1 MSTANTSFTGEA
13 VIASGTVKMGDAQ
26 SFGVVTKD
34 GVIRVKG
41 GATFDANHAGATTT
55 YYAENGHKLGLVLE
69 SDATFAS
76 STQNDDRKL
85 SAVSSLTLEGDATV
99 DATTAD
105 VSIALHLNLDYTHIN
120 LGANTLRKKGNNTF
134 SLSACKIDGT
144 GVFHVEE
151 GSVTICNSYY
161 GTRAGLFTE
170 GTLRLDSGTY
180 FNMTHYYMSGKY
192 PVFTVKNLELNG
204 IVTRQAG
211 TDATNSTLTV
221 TGYVTGNGTTPML
234 TLGANAVFKPTGTGY
249 LTITESLTLPTATVG
264 EGDGA
269 EQIPYMVIDLT
280 DALASGVTAIPL
292 FKVGSA
298 ENLPAAE
305 YIGFIYPGQTVPSP
319 VLPRGWKLSNTL
331 DGCGYKL
338 SKGRFS
344 IHLR

>member
-1 MSTANTSFTGEA
+1 

-69 SDATFAS
+69 SGATFAS

-105 VSIALHLNLDYTHIN
+105 VSIALHLNWDYTHIN

-134 SLSACKIDGT
+134 SLSACKIEGT

-180 FNMTHYYMSGKY
+180 FNMTHYYTPGKY

-234 TLGANAVFKPTGTGY
+234 TLAEGAVFKPTGTGY
-249 LTITESLTLPTATVG
+249 LTITESFNGTMT
-264 EGDGA
+264 
-269 EQIPYMVIDLT
+269 IDLSDIDFESCT
-280 DALASGVTAIPL
+280 SVPL

-298 ENLPAAE
+298 DMLPDE
-305 YIGFIYPGQTVPSP
+305 DDITLIGAT
-319 VLPRGWKLSNTL
+319 LPKHWALVKTS
-331 DGCGYKL
+331 DGMGYSLKKTG
-338 SKGRFS
+338 SFS